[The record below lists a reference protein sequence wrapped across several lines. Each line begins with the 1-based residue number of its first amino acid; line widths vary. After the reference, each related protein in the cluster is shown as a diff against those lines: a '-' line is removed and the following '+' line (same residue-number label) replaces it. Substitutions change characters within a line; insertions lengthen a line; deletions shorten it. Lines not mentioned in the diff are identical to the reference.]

1 MAKPSRS
8 DDPVAIGKH
17 RNREKIAEIQWTK
30 DLSDVMDTAAGRRF
44 MYKLVFGICGLMDV
58 YRALDAGVHRHEG
71 ARAVGITLAEE
82 LQRDHPEAYILM
94 INEQLQDAKRER
106 ALRDAAQIQGDND
119 NG

>member
-1 MAKPSRS
+1 MARART
-8 DDPVAIGKH
+8 DDEAAIGKL
-17 RNREKIAEIQWTK
+17 RNREKLFEIQWRT
-30 DLSDVMDTAAGRRF
+30 DMAAVMDTAAGRRF

-82 LQRDHPEAYILM
+82 LQRDHTDSYVLM

-106 ALRDAAQIQGDND
+106 ALREAAQIKGDND